1 MVYCS
6 YVYPFFDIYVCVYMS
21 NISIGM
27 MCNRI
32 STMMYKMLHSFF
44 VCISCRSDKVV
55 NMTHLIYTDDEL
67 SEDGSDTMISA
78 FI

>member
-1 MVYCS
+1 
-6 YVYPFFDIYVCVYMS
+6 MS
-21 NISIGM
+21 NITIVM

-32 STMMYKMLHSFF
+32 STMMYKMMHSFF
-44 VCISCRSDKVV
+44 VCISCRTDKAV

-67 SEDGSDTMISA
+67 TEDGSDNMATA